1 MYIADLYRNGLVSG
15 LSDNGFAFVET
26 LIDDWEDQ
34 KDDYLCDLISTVAN
48 DSVSIYYSDL
58 YDFARENPD
67 ALEEVI
73 EEGLFV
79 LDNNDYSYSKHISAA
94 MFMTIERELLE
105 ELPEIIKGIALV
117 RLDDKHPGIDW
128 DDDQIKPFLEDLSKE
143 YIDTVNEIEERVNY
157 FLSNYE
163 GDLTVEECD

>member
-15 LSDNGFAFVET
+15 LSDNGFALVET
-26 LIDDWEDQ
+26 LIDDWEDH
-34 KDDYLCDLISTVAN
+34 KDDYLCDLIATVAN

-67 ALEEVI
+67 ALEEVV
-73 EEGLFV
+73 EEGLFI
-79 LDNNDYSYSKHISAA
+79 LDNKDYDYAKHISAA
-94 MFMTIERELLE
+94 MYMFAEREMSE

-117 RLDDKHPGIDW
+117 RLDDKYPGIDW
-128 DDDQIKPFLEDLSKE
+128 NDDQIKPFLEDLSKE
-143 YIDTVNEIEERVNY
+143 YIDTVNEIEERVDY

-163 GDLTVEECD
+163 GDLTVED

>member
-1 MYIADLYRNGLVSG
+1 MYITDLYRNGLVSG
-15 LSDNGFAFVET
+15 LSDNGFSLVET
-26 LIDDWEDQ
+26 LIDNWEDH

-67 ALEEVI
+67 AMEEVI

-79 LDNNDYSYSKHISAA
+79 LDNNDYSYTAHISAA
-94 MFMTIERELLE
+94 MYMTIERELHE

-117 RLDDKHPGIDW
+117 RLGDKHPGIDW
-128 DDDQIKPFLEDLSKE
+128 DDNQIKPFLEDLSKE
-143 YIDTVNEIEERVNY
+143 YIDTVNEIEERVDY

-163 GDLTVEECD
+163 GDLTSEEFD